1 MEETKESKPVETPK
15 QEAKKAEKPKGP
27 GIFGRLKNTFA
38 NYKRVVDVA
47 RKPEKEEFVSS
58 AKITGTGIALI
69 GAIGFIIFLLYFLI
83 RLVWSA

>member
-1 MEETKESKPVETPK
+1 MEESKDSK
-15 QEAKKAEKPKGP
+15 QKTSQKAEKPKKP

-38 NYKRVVDVA
+38 NYKRVVDIA
-47 RKPEKEEFVSS
+47 RKPEREEFISS

-83 RLVWSA
+83 RLLWSV